1 MAIQYLAL
9 STMIVLYSLMFLGGY
24 VSAAGLGL
32 TCPEWPLCP
41 NGIMPSEEYLIE
53 WVHRLAAAVT
63 GALVVATMVASYLN
77 RLADL
82 QIKVTSSLATVF
94 VITQI
99 TLGALV
105 IDLKLHAVLVAIH
118 LGIGILLFSMVLLTT
133 LFAFRISGMA
143 VVGYAGGGG
152 GGRHGRRGGDGGGGG
167 GDDDDDDDDGGR
179 GGSRSSDGGSR
190 SSSRSSSNDARQVA
204 SARLVEGASLRE

>member
-1 MAIQYLAL
+1 
-9 STMIVLYSLMFLGGY
+9 MIVLYSLMFIGGY
-24 VSAAGLGL
+24 ISAAGLGL

-53 WVHRLAAAVT
+53 WIHRLVAATT
-63 GALVVATMVASYLN
+63 GALVIATMVASLIN
-77 RLADL
+77 KNADTK
-82 QIKVTSSLATVF
+82 IKVTSSLATVF

-133 LFAFRISGMA
+133 LFAFRISRVPLTTKA
-143 VVGYAGGGG
+143 
-152 GGRHGRRGGDGGGGG
+152 
-167 GDDDDDDDDGGR
+167 
-179 GGSRSSDGGSR
+179 
-190 SSSRSSSNDARQVA
+190 
-204 SARLVEGASLRE
+204 

>member
-41 NGIMPSEEYLIE
+41 DGIMPGEEYLIE
-53 WVHRLAAAVT
+53 WIHRLVAATT
-63 GALVVATMVASYLN
+63 GALVIATMVASFIN
-77 RLADL
+77 KNADRK
-82 QIKVTSSLATVF
+82 IKVTSTLATVF

-133 LFAFRISGMA
+133 LFAFRIS
-143 VVGYAGGGG
+143 
-152 GGRHGRRGGDGGGGG
+152 RIPIE
-167 GDDDDDDDDGGR
+167 
-179 GGSRSSDGGSR
+179 SR
-190 SSSRSSSNDARQVA
+190 V
-204 SARLVEGASLRE
+204 